1 MTSVTRHDHLVRPRH
16 VVTAVLVA
24 HDGARWLPATLHAIK
39 TQRRPVQ
46 RFVAVDTGSRDETRE
61 LLERAAGAT
70 SVLAAPR
77 NSGFGAAVQQA
88 VAAFAGAPGLA
99 STRSDSGAPVEWIW
113 LLHDDSAPSSTAL
126 ELMLELA
133 DEMPSAAVIGPK
145 LLGWDNH
152 RVLVEFGV
160 TVDRGGRRE
169 TGLEPGE
176 LDHGQHDGDKDV
188 LAVSTAGMLVRRDVW
203 EELRGLDPGLPLFRD
218 DLDFG
223 WRANLAAH
231 RVVVC
236 TRAVVYHAEAVS
248 SGARRIDAATSYRRR
263 LDRYAAL
270 RTMLVNAQRLWFP
283 WVALRLLLASLLR
296 ALVFVVIKRPFD
308 AWDEIVALISVFA
321 RPRAMIAA
329 RSARKKI
336 RRVPAR
342 DVRRL
347 LAPRGTRARHYADA
361 VSQRLALIGTGGT
374 GTDGTGTDSTG
385 AAADTNAVN
394 RGLARR
400 IVTQPAVALVVAL
413 LIVALIAERH
423 VLGGSLYGGAL
434 LPAPSGA
441 TDLWRTYTQSW
452 HLTGFGSS
460 AVAPPYLA
468 ILAILSSILFGSATF
483 AVQVLMLG
491 SVPLAGLSAYLA
503 VRPIAPATRVRLW
516 VAATYALLPVVT
528 GSVSSGRLGPLVV
541 VMVLP
546 IVISSAVRA
555 LLPPLARGAL
565 VTRSAVRRAGR
576 RWQGARPAWAASI
589 PLAVAAAFDP
599 MAYVLIGSLVAVALG
614 YALVRRA
621 WLAARRAVVLLVVP
635 PVLLLPWTIR
645 LWHHPALIVTGVGQT
660 APGLQSP
667 KLPAVDVLLLHPGG
681 AGLPPFWL
689 FAVVVLAGF
698 AGLLQL
704 TRPGPARLGWL
715 LAIAGLVGGLVVSHL
730 RLRVPG
736 AGEAVAGWPGTA
748 TAVMAAGVLMAAAV
762 AGARMR
768 ARLATTSFGWRQPVS
783 LLVTAAAVA
792 TPVAAA
798 GIWLAHGTGS
808 LLHAGNAE
816 ILPAFITDPTTS
828 HDGPRTIVL
837 RPSPSASGGI
847 SYSLLRARSPRLGD
861 ADLPPDPRQV
871 ALADAAV
878 GDLAG
883 GFGQNAA
890 TTLAHLGVRYVL
902 VPQADDAGVGAR
914 IAAAGGLLP
923 KATDSGWQVWQ
934 VEADAGRLML
944 AGVGENAWKIPSALA
959 GPGSADSDASANTDA
974 SGSADSS
981 GTGSSG
987 GADTAGS
994 APAGPSSIGIG
1005 RHSKPLI
1012 LPYSPTARSLVL
1024 AEAPSPSWRA
1034 IAVGADDKTAIT
1046 LAPTTRDGMQAFAI
1060 PTAGANVVV
1069 FRQPGNRTGW
1079 LVFELLATLAVLGA
1093 AIPAGR
1099 RAADQ
1104 QRHLRRAG
1112 ASRPAGSPATL
1123 DAVGVRS

>member
-1 MTSVTRHDHLVRPRH
+1 MTPVTRHDHLVRPRH

-61 LLERAAGAT
+61 LLERAAGAS
-70 SVLAAPR
+70 SVLDAPR
-77 NSGFGAAVQQA
+77 RSGFGAAAQQA
-88 VAAFAGAPGLA
+88 VSAFASAPGLA
-99 STRSDSGAPVEWIW
+99 STRSDGGVPVEWIW

-133 DEMPSAAVIGPK
+133 DEVPSAAVIGPK
-145 LLGWDNH
+145 LLGWENH
-152 RVLVEFGV
+152 RVLVEVGV

-176 LDHGQHDGDKDV
+176 LDHGQHDGDGAGRDV

-223 WRANLAAH
+223 WRANLAGH

-236 TRAVVYHAEAVS
+236 TRAVVYHAEAVA
-248 SGARRIDAATSYRRR
+248 SGARRIDAATRYRRR

-270 RTMLVNAQRLWFP
+270 RTMLVNAQPLWFP

-308 AWDEIVALISVFA
+308 AWDEIAALIGICA

-329 RSARKKI
+329 RSVRKKT

-342 DVRRL
+342 YVRRL

-361 VSQRLALIGTGGT
+361 VSQRLALVGTAGTG
-374 GTDGTGTDSTG
+374 DAN
-385 AAADTNAVN
+385 AAN
-394 RGLARR
+394 RSLVRR
-400 IVTQPAVALVVAL
+400 IVTQPGIALVGAL
-413 LIVALIAERH
+413 VIVALIAERH

-434 LPAPSGA
+434 LPAPAGA
-441 TDLWRTYTQSW
+441 SDLWRTYTESW

-460 AVAPPYLA
+460 AVAPPYIAL
-468 ILAILSSILFGSATF
+468 LAILSSILFGSAAF
-483 AVQVLMLG
+483 AVQLLILG
-491 SVPLAGLSAYLA
+491 SVPLAGLSAYVA
-503 VRPIAPATRVRLW
+503 ARQIAPAARVRLW

-541 VMVLP
+541 AMVLP
-546 IVISSAVRA
+546 IVISSGVRA

-576 RWQGARPAWAASI
+576 RWQGTRPAWAASI
-589 PLAVAAAFDP
+589 PLTVATAFDP
-599 MAYVLIGSLVAVALG
+599 IVFALVGSLVVVALG

-621 WLAARRAVVLLVVP
+621 WLSARRAVVMLVVP

-645 LWHHPALIVTGVGQT
+645 LWHHPSLIVAGVGRT

-667 KLPAVDVLLLHPGG
+667 KLPAVDLLLLHPGG

-715 LAIAGLVGGLVVSHL
+715 IAIAGLVGGLVVSHL
-730 RLRVPG
+730 HVRVPG
-736 AGEAVAGWPGTA
+736 ATAPVAGWPGTA
-748 TAVMAAGVLMAAAV
+748 TTVMAAGVLMSAAV
-762 AGARMR
+762 AGARLR

-792 TPVAAA
+792 TPIAAA
-798 GIWLAHGTGS
+798 GIWLAHGTGP
-808 LLHAGNAE
+808 LLQAGKTE
-816 ILPAFITDPTTS
+816 VLPAFITDPTTS

-837 RPSPSASGGI
+837 RPSASAPGGV
-847 SYSLLRARSPRLGD
+847 SYSLLRVRSPRLGD
-861 ADLPPDPRQV
+861 GDLPPDPAQV

-890 TTLAHLGVRYVL
+890 NALAHLGVRYVL
-902 VPQADDAGVGAR
+902 VPQAGDDGLGAR

-944 AGVGENAWKIPSALA
+944 AAVGEDTWKIPTALA
-959 GPGSADSDASANTDA
+959 GPGSTNADASADT
-974 SGSADSS
+974 SA
-981 GTGSSG
+981 G
-987 GADTAGS
+987 

-1005 RHSKPLI
+1005 RNSEPLV
-1012 LPYSPTARSLVL
+1012 LPYSPTARALVL

-1034 IAVGADDKTAIT
+1034 IAVDADKKAT
-1046 LAPTTRDGMQAFAI
+1046 LNLTPTTRDGMQAFAI
-1060 PTAGANVVV
+1060 PTTGADVVV
-1069 FRQPGNRTGW
+1069 FRASGNRTAW
-1079 LVFELLATLAVLGA
+1079 MVFELLATLAVLGA

-1112 ASRPAGSPATL
+1112 TTRLPDSPAATDA
-1123 DAVGVRS
+1123 DAVGAWS